1 MRERVTKRDSSLGT
15 GHGRSRSEGVRT
27 GQDRQSVGPQ
37 KESEESQ
44 GKEGKAHLSPC
55 LTYDVGRAG
64 PFGAWRGIRLLPL
77 LLDGGR
83 SGGGT
88 GPRGTIP

>member
-1 MRERVTKRDSSLGT
+1 M
-15 GHGRSRSEGVRT
+15 
-27 GQDRQSVGPQ
+27 GPQ

-64 PFGAWRGIRLLPL
+64 PFGAWRGISLLPL

-88 GPRGTIP
+88 GLRGTIP